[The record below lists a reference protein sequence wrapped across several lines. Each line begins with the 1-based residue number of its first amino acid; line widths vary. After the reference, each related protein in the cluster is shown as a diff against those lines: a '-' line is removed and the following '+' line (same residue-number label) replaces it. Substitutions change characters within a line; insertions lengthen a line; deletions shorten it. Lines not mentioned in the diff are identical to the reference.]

1 MPLEPGVILNQRY
14 RILSIL
20 GQGGMGAVYHALDL
34 NLGVDI
40 ALKENL
46 YLSEEFARQFKR
58 EAAILATLKHPNL
71 PRVSD
76 HFEIKGQGQYL
87 VMDYMDG
94 EDLRLR
100 MDRVGVLTDSEAVTI
115 GAAICDAMDYLHTR
129 QPAIIHRDIKPGQ
142 YPYCCG
148 WSYFTG

>member
-1 MPLEPGVILNQRY
+1 MPLEPGAVLNQRY
-14 RILSIL
+14 RILSIF
-20 GQGGMGAVYHALDL
+20 GQGGMGAVYHAMDL

-58 EAAILATLKHPNL
+58 EAAMLATLKHPNL

-76 HFEIKGQGQYL
+76 HFEIKDQGQYL

-100 MDRVGVLTDSEAVTI
+100 MDGSGVL
-115 GAAICDAMDYLHTR
+115 
-129 QPAIIHRDIKPGQ
+129 
-142 YPYCCG
+142 
-148 WSYFTG
+148 